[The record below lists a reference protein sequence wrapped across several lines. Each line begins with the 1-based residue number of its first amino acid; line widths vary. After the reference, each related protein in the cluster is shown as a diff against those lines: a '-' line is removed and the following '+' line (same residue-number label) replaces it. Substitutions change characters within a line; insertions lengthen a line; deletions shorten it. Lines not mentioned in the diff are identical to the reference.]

1 MYIIYSKPNCTY
13 CDQSKA
19 LLAAKNLEFVEIVL
33 DQGQAKDA
41 DANYV
46 SVLEFR
52 AMLPEART
60 MPQIFY
66 RHGGA
71 APCKEY
77 IGGFVELKTY
87 LNKQS

>member
-1 MYIIYSKPNCTY
+1 MYIIYSKPNCTF
-13 CDQSKA
+13 CVQSKT
-19 LLAAKNLEFVEIVL
+19 LLASKGLEYVEIEL
-33 DQGQAKDA
+33 DQGQIKDA
-41 DANYV
+41 DTNYV
-46 SVLEFR
+46 SVAEFR

-87 LNKQS
+87 LNK